1 MAEYLVRLAP
11 EIATKARRTR
21 KRFVRVLLKN
31 MRDCLRSSGIDHTI
45 DDRWSRLFVT
55 ADDETTGR
63 RIAGVF
69 GVSSVSTVEART
81 SGNLDE
87 IVRVGEELFRDR
99 VSNKTYAVRARR
111 AGTFAFGTQDVNVQL
126 GAALNQYG
134 TVDLS
139 NPDVTVSVELRDGEA
154 LLFCGRVEGVGGLPL
169 GVEGRAVC
177 LLSGGFD
184 SPVAAWMMLKRGV
197 ALDYVF
203 CNLGGE
209 AYERAVVS
217 VAMILADAWSFGDK
231 PRIHVIDFDATVA
244 GLKETVTPRY
254 WQLVLKRLMYRAA
267 EQVAKQI
274 RAQAVVTGE
283 SIGQVSSQTLH
294 NLRAID
300 AVATMPVFRPVVAL
314 DKYEIIERAER
325 IGTAALSAHIREYCA
340 ILPDRPVTKSTPRA
354 VESEEQGLD
363 LETLRA
369 AVTDRKVLKLRELR
383 AVDLVQPYLFATT
396 IDDGV
401 VVIDCREEHQYQAW
415 HYPGAEHWNINE
427 LAARFGDLEKTRTY
441 VLYCAFGVL
450 TAHVAEAMQRAGYE
464 AYSFRGG
471 SREMRRYAE
480 GQGKAGAQIGIGA
493 P

>member
-21 KRFVRVLLKN
+21 KRFVEVLVQN
-31 MRDCLRSSGIDHTI
+31 IRDCLRSSGIEHTV

-55 ADDETTGR
+55 ADEVTVGR
-63 RIAGVF
+63 RVASVF
-69 GVSSVSTVEART
+69 GVSSVSVLEARIA
-81 SGNLDE
+81 GDLAE

-99 VSNKTYAVRARR
+99 VTGKKYAVRARR
-111 AGTFAFGTQDVNVQL
+111 AGKFPFGTQDVRVQL
-126 GAALNQYG
+126 GAALNAYG

-139 NPDVTVSVELRDGEA
+139 HPDVTVTVELRDGEA
-154 LLFCGRVEGVGGLPL
+154 FLFSGRIVGVGGLPL

-184 SPVAAWMMLKRGV
+184 STVAAWLMLKRGV

-217 VAMILADAWSFGDK
+217 VAKILGDAWSFGDR
-231 PRIHVIDFDATVA
+231 PRIHVIEFDDVVA
-244 GLKETVTPRY
+244 DIKKTVTPRY

-267 EQVAKQI
+267 EQVAQEI
-274 RAQAVVTGE
+274 RAQGIVTGE

-300 AVATMPVFRPVVAL
+300 DVATLPVFRPLVWL

-340 ILPDRPVTKSTPRA
+340 ILPDRPVTKSTPKAAR
-354 VESEEQGLD
+354 SEEEAID
-363 LETLRA
+363 LEALGC
-369 AVTDRKVLKLRELR
+369 AVTDRKVLKVRELR
-383 AVDLVQPYLFATT
+383 AVDLVQPYLFAQS
-396 IDDGV
+396 IADGA
-401 VVIDCREEHQYQAW
+401 VVIDCRERHHYQAW
-415 HYPGAEHWNINE
+415 HYPGAEHWDVNE
-427 LAARFGDLEKTRTY
+427 LAARFTDLDKEKTY
-441 VLYCAFGVL
+441 ILYCAFGVL

-464 AYSFRGG
+464 AYSFEGG
-471 SREMRRYAE
+471 SRGVRRYAE
-480 GQGKAGAQIGIGA
+480 EQGIAAAIR
-493 P
+493 